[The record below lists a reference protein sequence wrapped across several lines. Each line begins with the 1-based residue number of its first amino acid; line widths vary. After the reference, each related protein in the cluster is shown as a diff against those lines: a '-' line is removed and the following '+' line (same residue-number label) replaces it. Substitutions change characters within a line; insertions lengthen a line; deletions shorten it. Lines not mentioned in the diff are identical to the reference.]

1 MNWTFEMGRIKHV
14 HFVGVG
20 GVGMAGIAEVLLGE
34 GYQVSGS
41 DLADNALTR
50 RLKSIGAEIYQG
62 HRAENI
68 KNADVVVRSSAVD
81 LQNPELAAAQL
92 AHIPIVARAEM
103 LGELMRFRY
112 GIAIA
117 GTHGKTTTTSL
128 VTSILAEE
136 GIDPTFVIGG
146 RLNSAG
152 SNARL
157 GSGRYLVAEADES
170 DASFL
175 YLKPMISIVTNI
187 DADHMAT
194 YHNDF
199 DELRRTFVEFLQR
212 LPFYGL
218 AVLCIDDPVVRETL
232 AEVSRPFWTY
242 GFTQEAD
249 FYATD
254 ITQSGTKT
262 QFTVHRPKGFSTL
275 NVTLNLPGR
284 HNVLNAL
291 AAIAVATELKISDQA
306 ILRALEGFAGIG
318 RRFQIYGELPLK
330 KGGTIKLVDD
340 YGHHPREIEVTIQA
354 AQQSWPEQRLVMVFQ
369 PHRYSRTHD
378 LFNNFCE
385 ILSLPDCLL
394 LLDVYA
400 AGEAR
405 IVGADSQAIIHKM
418 REMNKNKAILVE
430 DHAQLAAVLQDT
442 LQDGDVLLMQGAG
455 NIGALAAHLANTK
468 LTESVVNVASLEVK
482 TCINET

>member
-1 MNWTFEMGRIKHV
+1 MSWIFEMGRIKHV
-14 HFVGVG
+14 HFVGIG
-20 GVGMAGIAEVLLGE
+20 GVGMAGIAEVLLSQ

-41 DLADNALTR
+41 DLSDNALTKHLR
-50 RLKSIGAEIYQG
+50 SIGAEIFQS
-62 HRAENI
+62 HQAENI

-81 LQNPELAAAQL
+81 FDNVELIAAQK
-92 AHIPIVARAEM
+92 ARIPIVQRAEM

-128 VTSILAEE
+128 VASILAEE
-136 GIDPTFVIGG
+136 GLDPTFVIGG

-175 YLKPMISIVTNI
+175 HLKPMISVITNI
-187 DADHMAT
+187 DADHMST

-199 DELRRTFVEFLQR
+199 EELKRAFMEFIQR

-218 AVLCIDDPVVRETL
+218 AVLCVDDPVVREML
-232 AEVSRPFWTY
+232 PKVSRPYVTY
-242 GFTQEAD
+242 GFSDDVD
-249 FYATD
+249 FRATS
-254 ITQSGTKT
+254 ISQSGTQT
-262 QFTVHRPKGFSTL
+262 TFTVIRPGQQVPLEVK
-275 NVTLNLPGR
+275 LNLPGN

-291 AAIAVATELKISDQA
+291 AAIAIATELKVSDHA
-306 ILRALEGFAGIG
+306 IIRALAKFAGIG
-318 RRFQIYGELPLK
+318 RRFQIYGDYALK
-330 KGGTIKLVDD
+330 KGGTVTLIDD

-354 AQQSWPEQRLVMVFQ
+354 ARKSWPDRRLAMVFQ
-369 PHRYSRTHD
+369 PHRYTRTHD

-385 ILSLPDCLL
+385 VLSKLDTLV

-400 AGEAR
+400 AGESY
-405 IVGADSQAIIHKM
+405 IEGADGRSLAKKIGESQ
-418 REMNKNKAILVE
+418 RVQPILVE
-430 DHAQLAAVLQDT
+430 QHKQLANILQET
-442 LQDGDVLLMQGAG
+442 LKDGDVLLMQGAG
-455 NIGALAAHLANTK
+455 NIGALAAHLAGSK
-468 LTESVVNVASLEVK
+468 LSESVP
-482 TCINET
+482 